1 MRPCKRERRSIAS
14 PRPEINTHFES
25 PHVTHTITGPPH
37 SLLVLPSYTLGL
49 PLGPPPFLTGP
60 TPIAPESESSGLPRR
75 FIIFPMEGP
84 WMSASS
90 RPTRSEKVVANATAI
105 LTARIKDHPLC
116 RQGRQVKH
124 LAMSMQ
130 ICNQVHTVH
139 SYHVP
144 THGHTGT
151 GSHQHGLHTSRHH
164 GMHHTAHPE

>member
-1 MRPCKRERRSIAS
+1 
-14 PRPEINTHFES
+14 
-25 PHVTHTITGPPH
+25 
-37 SLLVLPSYTLGL
+37 
-49 PLGPPPFLTGP
+49 
-60 TPIAPESESSGLPRR
+60 
-75 FIIFPMEGP
+75 
-84 WMSASS
+84 MSASS

-105 LTARIKDHPLC
+105 LTARDGIKDHPLC
-116 RQGRQVKH
+116 RQGRQVKP

-139 SYHVP
+139 SYPVP